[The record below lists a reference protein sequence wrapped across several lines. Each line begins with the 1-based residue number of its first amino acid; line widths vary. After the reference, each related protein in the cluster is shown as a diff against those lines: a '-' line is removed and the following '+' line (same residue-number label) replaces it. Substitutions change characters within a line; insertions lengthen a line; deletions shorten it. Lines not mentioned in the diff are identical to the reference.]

1 MKRIAIL
8 QSNYI
13 PWKGYFD
20 LIASVDA
27 FLFYDEVQYTKNDW
41 RNRNRI
47 KTPQGPQ
54 WLTIPVGDAI
64 HRRID
69 AVAIPDAGCGD
80 AHWKRLASNYAR
92 AANFRDVADWLE
104 PLYAARPWTHLSTVN
119 RMLVA
124 AICRFLDIGTALG
137 DTTDYAATGDR
148 NDRLLSICRAAGA
161 DVYVSGP
168 AARAYLDVDAFV
180 RAGIAVEWMDYRG
193 YPEYRQLWGPFV
205 HELSIVDLLFN
216 RGVDARSAMK
226 FGAA

>member
-1 MKRIAIL
+1 MTRIAIL

-47 KTPQGPQ
+47 KTPQGTQ

-69 AVAIPDAGCGD
+69 AVAIREAGCGD
-80 AHWKRLASNYAR
+80 AHWRRLAANYAR
-92 AANFRDVADWLE
+92 AAHFRAVAAWLE
-104 PLYAARPWTHLSTVN
+104 PLYRDRPWTHLSTVN
-119 RMLVA
+119 RRLVA
-124 AICRFLDIGTALG
+124 AICEFLDIRTTLG
-137 DTTDYAATGDR
+137 DTTDHAATGDR

-168 AARAYLDVDAFV
+168 AARSYLDVDAFAA
-180 RAGIAVEWMDYRG
+180 AGIAVEWMDYRG

-205 HELSIVDLLFN
+205 HEVSIVDLLFN
-216 RGVDARSAMK
+216 CGIDARHAMK
-226 FGAA
+226 SGAP